1 MQNDY
6 KQTFDKERLN
16 GSQGCKSLMVTRL
29 TLPTTKDKQRG
40 IDEFYL
46 LNKVEQIIRTA
57 TGMVLFRPG
66 GQKRLG
72 QH

>member
-1 MQNDY
+1 MIIN
-6 KQTFDKERLN
+6 KTIDKERLN
-16 GSQGCKSLMVTRL
+16 GSQGCKSLMMTRL
-29 TLPTTKDKQRG
+29 TLSTTKDNQRG
-40 IDEFYL
+40 IDELFHL
-46 LNKVEQIIRTA
+46 LNKVEQITRTV